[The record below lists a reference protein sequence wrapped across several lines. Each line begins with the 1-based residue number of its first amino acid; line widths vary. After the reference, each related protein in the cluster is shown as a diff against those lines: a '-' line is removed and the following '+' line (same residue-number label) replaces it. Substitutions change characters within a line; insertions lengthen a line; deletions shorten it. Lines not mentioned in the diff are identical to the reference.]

1 MSPAVEFRIA
11 RPTDRHP
18 PFKFS
23 AFTRV
28 GFSDTDAQ
36 GIVYYGR
43 YLPYF
48 DTARVE
54 YLRHLGLLRLETGVD
69 DPHEFVMRASSVE
82 YFAPARFDDLIEIFV
97 RMARIGHTSAT
108 FECAAHRVG
117 DASAAGRRSHTPRLN
132 DSGFV
137 DGDDQLMVT
146 AHQTLVLVDLDE
158 RKAAPIPDHYRECF
172 HAFEGAD
179 LE

>member
-1 MSPAVEFRIA
+1 MIELG
-11 RPTDRHP
+11 RPTDRKP

-48 DTARVE
+48 DLARVE
-54 YLRHLGLLRLETGVD
+54 YLRHLALLKLETGIED
-69 DPHEFVMRASSVE
+69 GHEFVMRASSVE

-97 RMARIGHTSAT
+97 RMARIGRTSAT
-108 FECAAHRVG
+108 FECAAHRV
-117 DASAAGRRSHTPRLN
+117 
-132 DSGFV
+132 
-137 DGDDQLMVT
+137 DDDLLMVT
-146 AHQTLVLVDLDE
+146 AEQTLVLVDLDE
-158 RKAAPIPDHYRECF
+158 RKAAPIPDNYRERIR
-172 HAFEGAD
+172 AFEGTD
-179 LE
+179 LA

>member
-1 MSPAVEFRIA
+1 MEFRIA
-11 RPTDRHP
+11 RPTDRRP
-18 PFKFS
+18 PFNFS
-23 AFTRV
+23 AFVRV

-54 YLRHLGLLRLETGVD
+54 YLRHLGLLKLETGVD

-97 RMARIGHTSAT
+97 RMARIGRTSAT
-108 FECAAHRVG
+108 FECAAHR
-117 DASAAGRRSHTPRLN
+117 AE
-132 DSGFV
+132 
-137 DGDDQLMVT
+137 DDLVMVT
-146 AHQTLVLVDLDE
+146 ARQTLVLVDLDE
-158 RKAAPIPDHYRECF
+158 RKAAPIPDEYRECIR
-172 HAFEGAD
+172 AFEGAD

>member
-1 MSPAVEFRIA
+1 MIELG
-11 RPTDRHP
+11 RPTDRKS

-48 DTARVE
+48 DLARVE
-54 YLRHLGLLRLETGVD
+54 YLRHLGLLRLETGIEEG
-69 DPHEFVMRASSVE
+69 HEFVMRASSVE

-97 RMARIGHTSAT
+97 RMARIGRTSAT
-108 FECAAHRVG
+108 FECAAHRV
-117 DASAAGRRSHTPRLN
+117 
-132 DSGFV
+132 
-137 DGDDQLMVT
+137 DGDQLMVT
-146 AHQTLVLVDLDE
+146 ATQTLVLVDLDE
-158 RKAAPIPDHYRECF
+158 RKAAPIPDDYRERISD
-172 HAFEGAD
+172 FEGTD
-179 LE
+179 LA